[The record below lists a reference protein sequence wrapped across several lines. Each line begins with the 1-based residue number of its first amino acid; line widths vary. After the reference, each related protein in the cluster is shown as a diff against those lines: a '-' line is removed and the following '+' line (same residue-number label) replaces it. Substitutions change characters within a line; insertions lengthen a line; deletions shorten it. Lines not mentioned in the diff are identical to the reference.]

1 MTIRDLIHQS
11 REIGEPHPVVGTA
24 VVLAFWVMF
33 GVAGVMVG

>member
-1 MTIRDLIHQS
+1 MTIRD
-11 REIGEPHPVVGTA
+11 PNPVPRLAEGRIRLSARA